1 MVGVKTDK
9 MTGPRLGDEQGP
21 QFAEPWEAEA
31 LALSVKLQEDG
42 HFTVGEWAS
51 ALGEEIKAAHRRLV
65 VENHPDKLV
74 AEGLPQEF
82 VDLANEKLATI
93 NAAYDRIRGLRTPH

>member
-1 MVGVKTDK
+1 MAEIFGFSEDDWARIRASNMGPDASDPYEILGVSHT
-9 MTGPRLGDEQGP
+9 
-21 QFAEPWEAEA
+21 
-31 LALSVKLQEDG
+31 
-42 HFTVGEWAS
+42 AS
-51 ALGEEIKAAHRRLV
+51 DPEIKAAHRRLV

-93 NAAYDRIRGLRTPH
+93 NAAYDRIREQRSKS